1 MTTPDQLS
9 AVASGHPLIDIDGTV
24 FIQFGLFLVMLVV
37 SNKLLFQPYL
47 KLRAR
52 RAEGIDGARGAADRM
67 TAEADAKLSDY
78 EKQLAV
84 ARNRSS
90 EEQRKIRA
98 EANAHE
104 REITTAARAKNFA
117 ALEEARTNVR
127 NQTEAARAELLPR
140 AEQLGRDMSKA
151 LLGREVS

>member
-1 MTTPDQLS
+1 MTPTL
-9 AVASGHPLIDIDGTV
+9 AVVAAEGHPLIDIDGTV
-24 FIQFGLFLVMLVV
+24 FLQFAIFLVMLVV

-52 RAEGIDGARGAADRM
+52 RAEGIDGARAAAERM
-67 TAEADAKLSDY
+67 TAEADAKLGDY

-104 REITTAARAKNFA
+104 REVTTTARAKNAA
-117 ALEEARTNVR
+117 ALEEARARVQSETD
-127 NQTEAARAELLPR
+127 AARKELLPR
-140 AEQLGRDMSKA
+140 AEQIGKDIAKR
-151 LLGREVS
+151 LLGREVA